1 MKIGKTETEKIAD
14 EILVC
19 RNIVKEIL
27 NFGVTESQKI
37 DIIYFLSLEL
47 ENRESLEKITDV
59 VKKIRRT
66 INQDEESG
74 YNEEDNKNKL
84 IGV

>member
-1 MKIGKTETEKIAD
+1 VKIGKTETEKIAD